1 MNNEFIY
8 KMRTKLIIFY
18 IHMRLILFIGIYVI
32 KYQIIAH
39 FREWVGA
46 YLRGAYLLNALQYV
60 GV

>member
-1 MNNEFIY
+1 
-8 KMRTKLIIFY
+8 
-18 IHMRLILFIGIYVI
+18 MRLILFIGIYVI